1 MKTSGKVLI
10 TGGYGFIGSHV
21 AERFNKEGY
30 KVYIID
36 DLSSGRADNIT
47 IKHKGFNLD
56 IIDQK
61 CEEIFRSNRFDVVV
75 HLAAITESHEL
86 NESLNEYTKSN
97 VLGLSNI
104 LELSSK
110 YNVSKVIFASSVD
123 VYGDKGN
130 GPYNEE
136 MKVMPHTSLGI
147 SKEAGEGYCNY
158 YSKRYNLETV
168 ILRISNVYGPRQP
181 KQNGTLSNVLQK
193 VSDDDTKLVI
203 NDKGYETR
211 DYIYVEDVAFAIYE
225 CAIRKCQGTFNLST
239 NTENSL
245 NDIMKYL
252 KKVMDIDNVTYID
265 SVKNNGQHRLDNS
278 LLINTVNWEPKYS
291 LEEGLRKTLVWNK
304 IHNDRVED
312 ITETEVDNTEKNSHK
327 ILPYLENLIGFMI
340 VAVFSYM
347 QLLHENTAYSYN
359 WDYKLIYII
368 LIGIVYGI
376 KQVSI
381 AIALSCSLQIV
392 LYLYTGRDII
402 SFFYNVDNIAHLS
415 IYILI
420 GLIIGYVIDRKN
432 RDIRFSNEAYD
443 QSIED
448 YSFLNQIYDRI
459 LIQKNKLE
467 NQIIDSNDSF
477 AKIYETTAKLESV
490 EVEDIYT
497 GAINVIEKIMKT
509 DRVTLYILDNTKNF
523 MRLVAKSKKLGK
535 SIPVS
540 VKVSDY
546 TEIQDVIESKS
557 VYVNRK
563 LKPNIPILISPV
575 YDNEDVV
582 GIVSIHDVEFEELS
596 LYYENLFHVVM
607 RLISSSLSRAYRY
620 KEDTRYIRYK
630 GDTRFLQGEA
640 FYNLL
645 KSKEKARKSFEIN
658 YMVLTV
664 DYSIDK
670 ADEDYY
676 KLLSGRLSKVV
687 RETDY
692 LCMDEDDNIYILL
705 SNIDQEDAGLV
716 IERFRK
722 NGIYVTIVESEQL
735 LSA

>member
-1 MKTSGKVLI
+1 MKTLGKVLI

-30 KVYIID
+30 KIYILD
-36 DLSSGRADNIT
+36 DLSSGRADNTT
-47 IKHKGFNLD
+47 IKHKKFNLN
-56 IIDQK
+56 ITDQK

-75 HLAAITESHEL
+75 HLAAVTENHEF
-86 NESLNEYTKSN
+86 NKSLNEYTKSN
-97 VLGLSNI
+97 ILGLSNI

-110 YNVSKVIFASSVD
+110 YNVSKVIFASSAD
-123 VYGDKGN
+123 IYGNKGN
-130 GPYNEE
+130 GPYTEE
-136 MKVMPHTSLGI
+136 MKVMPHNSLGI
-147 SKEAGEGYCNY
+147 SKEAGEGYCKY

-181 KQNGTLSNVLQK
+181 KQNGNLSNILQK
-193 VSDDDTKLVI
+193 VSDDEKLVI
-203 NDKGYETR
+203 NDNCYETR
-211 DYIYVEDVAFAIYE
+211 DYIYVEDVAFAIYQ
-225 CAIRKCQGTFNLST
+225 CATRQCEGTFNLST

-245 NDIMKYL
+245 KDIFEHL
-252 KKVMDIDNVTYID
+252 KKVTDIDNVTYVD
-265 SVKNNGQHRLDNS
+265 SIRNIGQHRLDNS
-278 LLINTVNWEPKYS
+278 LLINTVNWKPKYS
-291 LEEGLRKTLVWNK
+291 LEEGLKKTLVWNN
-304 IHNDRVED
+304 IHNDRAED
-312 ITETEVDNTEKNSHK
+312 ITKTKVDNTEKNSHK
-327 ILPYLENLIGFMI
+327 ILPYLENFIGFMI
-340 VAVFSYM
+340 IAVFSYM
-347 QLLHENTAYSYN
+347 QILREDIAYNYY

-381 AIALSCSLQIV
+381 AIALSCLLQIV

-402 SFFYNVDNIAHLS
+402 SFFYNVDNITHLS

-432 RDIRFSNEAYD
+432 RDIRFTNEAYD
-443 QSIED
+443 QSLED
-448 YSFLNQIYDRI
+448 YSFLNQIYDSI

-509 DRVTLYILDNTKNF
+509 DRVTLYILDNTKSF

-546 TEIQDVIESKS
+546 DEIQDVINNKG

-582 GIVSIHDVEFEELS
+582 GIVSIHNVKFEELS

-620 KEDTRYIRYK
+620 KEDTKYMRYK
-630 GDTRFLQGEA
+630 EDTRFLQGEA
-640 FYNLL
+640 FFNLL
-645 KSKEKARKSFEIN
+645 KSKEKARISFEID
-658 YMVLTV
+658 YMVLSVEHST
-664 DYSIDK
+664 DK
-670 ADEDYY
+670 TDEEYY
-676 KLLSGRLSKVV
+676 KLLSRRLSKVI

-692 LCMDEDDNIYILL
+692 LCMDEDNNVYILL
-705 SNIDQEDAGLV
+705 SNIDQEDAPLV
-716 IERFRK
+716 IERFRM
-722 NGIYVTIVESEQL
+722 NDVYVTIVESEKL

>member
-1 MKTSGKVLI
+1 MKTLGKVLI

-30 KVYIID
+30 KIYIID

-47 IKHKGFNLD
+47 IKHKRFNLD

-61 CEEIFRSNRFDVVV
+61 CEEIFRSNRFDIVI
-75 HLAAITESHEL
+75 HLAAVTESYGL

-110 YNVSKVIFASSVD
+110 YNVPKVIFASSAD
-123 VYGDKGN
+123 VYGNRGN
-130 GPYNEE
+130 GPYTED
-136 MKVMPHTSLGI
+136 MKIMPHTSLGI
-147 SKEAGEGYCNY
+147 SKEAGEGYCRY

-181 KQNGTLSNVLQK
+181 KQNGTLSNILGK
-193 VSDDDTKLVI
+193 VFDDEKLVI
-203 NDKGYETR
+203 NDNGYDSR
-211 DYIYVEDVAFAIYE
+211 DYIYVEDVAFAIYQ
-225 CAIRKCQGTFNLST
+225 CATMKCHGTFNLST

-245 NDIMKYL
+245 NDIFEFL
-252 KKVMDIDNVTYID
+252 KKVTDIDNVTYEEYA
-265 SVKNNGQHRLDNS
+265 KNIGQHRLNNS
-278 LLINTVNWEPKYS
+278 LLMNMINWEPKYS

-312 ITETEVDNTEKNSHK
+312 IPETEVDNTQRTTPK
-327 ILPYLENLIGFMI
+327 ILPYLENLIGFLI

-347 QLLHENTAYSYN
+347 QLLHEDVAYNYN

-432 RDIRFSNEAYD
+432 RDIIFTNEAYD
-443 QSIED
+443 QSVED
-448 YSFLNQIYDRI
+448 YSFLNKIYNRI

-490 EVEDIYT
+490 EVEDVYT

-509 DRVTLYILDNTKNF
+509 DRVTLYILDNTQQF

-546 TEIQDVIESKS
+546 TEIQDVIISKG

-582 GIVSIHDVEFEELS
+582 AIVSIHDVKFEELS

-620 KEDTRYIRYK
+620 KEDTRYMRYK

-640 FYNLL
+640 FSNLL
-645 KSKEKARKSFEIN
+645 ISKEKARKSFEID
-658 YMVLTV
+658 YIVLAV

-670 ADEDYY
+670 MNEEYY
-676 KLLSGRLSKVV
+676 KLLSGRLSEVI

-692 LCMDEDDNIYILL
+692 LCMDEDNNVYILL
-705 SNIDQEDAGLV
+705 SNIDQEAVQLV
-716 IERFRK
+716 IERFRM
-722 NGIYVTIVESEQL
+722 NDVYVTIVESEKL